1 MRAVLLVFLLA
12 LSGCVSAAAIN
23 QAKTEQAVNRGHA
36 NDVSLPAEAR
46 LIADDNYDAWSAQL
60 YNLCGERLPSD
71 VEARLRA
78 NSALPDGYNA
88 TDR

>member
-1 MRAVLLVFLLA
+1 MRALLVVLSLL
-12 LSGCVSAAAIN
+12 LSGCVSAAAIS
-23 QAKTEQAVNRGHA
+23 QARTEQAINRGHA
-36 NDVSLPAEAR
+36 NDSSLPTEAR

-78 NSALPDGYNA
+78 NGALPDGYHA
-88 TDR
+88 AD